1 MFQRQSLRAVLC
13 RSGTSKGLFLRRSD
27 LPPRLQDW
35 TPIILS
41 AVGSPDPYRRQLD
54 GLGGGSS
61 TTSKVAIVGPCEDRD
76 VAGESRL
83 VWSCHIHLHSNLA
96 LFPPHQTSITLS
108 FKSLST
114 PTNWTFRAIAATC
127 QREWGLSRWSE
138 RSQRG
143 PLSPGFMLTTLCPF
157 FQRGILP
164 C

>member
-61 TTSKVAIVGPCEDRD
+61 TTSKVAIVGPCEDRG

-83 VWSCHIHLHSNLA
+83 VLVMPYPSPFQPA
-96 LFPPHQTSITLS
+96 P
-108 FKSLST
+108 LST
-114 PTNWTFRAIAATC
+114 SPDVDYTFVQVPVNADKLDFSGNCGNMSA
-127 QREWGLSRWSE
+127 GV
-138 RSQRG
+138 G
-143 PLSPGFMLTTLCPF
+143 PFAVE
-157 FQRGILP
+157 
-164 C
+164 